1 MRHVFVESNWV
12 FACCAPRHL
21 RSPFAELLLQ
31 KARAGELRLHL
42 PAICLREGGDAIR
55 KKCQPRVPEEMSDF
69 LTAARQGGSLSHE
82 SAHAV
87 SQALNLYRSTVS
99 REIQSLNA
107 TLDSVRT
114 APGVEVFALS
124 EPMLERAIQLRVA
137 GPDGLKPFDE
147 AILAAILVKAR
158 TLREHHASDTDFD
171 LAFCTRD
178 GDLQP
183 WTREGLPR
191 EPLFSLYEREGVWV
205 YGDFSAVAGAP

>member
-31 KARAGELRLHL
+31 KARAGELRVHL

-55 KKCQPRVPEEMSDF
+55 KKCQPRVPEEMSGF
-69 LTAARQGGSLSHE
+69 LSAARQEGSLSHE
-82 SAHAV
+82 SAQAV
-87 SQALNLYRSTVS
+87 SQALHLYRATVS
-99 REIQSLNA
+99 RELQSLND
-107 TLDSVRT
+107 TLDSIRT
-114 APGVEVFALS
+114 APGVEAFALS
-124 EPMLERAIQLRVA
+124 EPMLERAIQLRA
-137 GPDGLKPFDE
+137 DGPVGLKPFDE

-158 TLREHHASDTDFD
+158 ALREQHASDTDFG

-183 WTREGLPR
+183 WTREGGRR
-191 EPLFSLYEREGVWV
+191 EPLASLYEREGVWV
-205 YGDFSAVAGAP
+205 SGDFAAVAGAP

>member
-21 RSPFAELLLQ
+21 RSPFAEQLLQ

-69 LTAARQGGSLSHE
+69 LSAARQRGSLSHE
-82 SAHAV
+82 SAHVV

-99 REIQSLNA
+99 REIQTLND

-114 APGVEVFALS
+114 APGVEAFALS
-124 EPMLERAIQLRVA
+124 EPMLERAIQLRTE
-137 GPDGLKPFDE
+137 GPGGLKPFDE

-158 TLREHHASDTDFD
+158 TLREHHASDTDFG
-171 LAFCTRD
+171 LAFCTLD

-183 WTREGLPR
+183 WTREGRPR
-191 EPLFSLYEREGVWV
+191 EPLSSLYAREGVWV
-205 YGDFSAVAGAP
+205 YGDFAAVAGAS

>member
-1 MRHVFVESNWV
+1 MRHVLVESNWV
-12 FACCAPRHL
+12 FECSAPRHL

-69 LTAARQGGSLSHE
+69 LEAAHQSGALSQENTHV
-82 SAHAV
+82 V

-99 REIQSLNA
+99 RELQSLKA
-107 TLDSVRT
+107 TLDSIRT
-114 APGVEVFALS
+114 APGVETFALS
-124 EPMLERAIQLRVA
+124 EPMLERAIQLRA
-137 GPDGLKPFDE
+137 DGPDGLKPFDE

-158 TLREHHASDTDFD
+158 TLRERHASDKDFD

-183 WTREGLPR
+183 WNREGHPR

-205 YGDFSAVAGAP
+205 YGDFAAVVRAP